1 MSEPKVVT
9 CPNCGQKTRIR
20 AAAQGVP
27 HCPNCGKPLPWL
39 AEAGMADFGEVAE
52 KSPIPV
58 LIDFWAP
65 WCGPCRIV
73 GPAVEKLSEELAGQM
88 KVVKVNTDLAP
99 GLQERFAI
107 RGIPTL
113 ILMDGGQERDRVVG
127 ALNLNPLRHWVEQRL
142 PARTKD
148 QRAAT

>member
-20 AAAQGVP
+20 AAAEGVP
-27 HCPNCGKPLPWL
+27 HCPSCGKPLPWL
-39 AEAGMADFGEVAE
+39 AEAEVADFSEVAE

-58 LIDFWAP
+58 LLDFWAP

-73 GPAVEKLSEELAGQM
+73 APAVEKLSEELAGQM
-88 KVVKVNTDLAP
+88 KVVKVNTDVAP
-99 GLQERFAI
+99 GLQEQFGI

-113 ILMDGGQERDRVVG
+113 VLMDGGKERDRVVG
-127 ALNLNPLRHWVEQRL
+127 ALNLDALRQWVEQRL
-142 PARTKD
+142 PARAKD

>member
-9 CPNCGQKTRIR
+9 CPTCGQKTRIR
-20 AAAQGVP
+20 SAAEGVP
-27 HCPNCGKPLPWL
+27 HCPKCSRPLPWL
-39 AEAGMADFGEVAE
+39 AEAGMSDFSAVAE

-65 WCGPCRIV
+65 WCAPCRIV
-73 GPAVEKLSEELAGQM
+73 APAVERLAEELAGQM

-99 GLQERFAI
+99 GLQERFGI

-113 ILMDGGQERDRVVG
+113 VLMDGGQERDRVTG
-127 ALNLNPLRHWVEQRL
+127 ALNLIALRGWVEQRL
-142 PARTKD
+142 PARAKD
-148 QRAAT
+148 QRTVK